1 MGEDV
6 ALLGAALEGEPIVT
20 VLVTGVHG
28 DLLVGFELSVLLK
41 VVYMEGRVEQLVAV
55 VRVEMVFEVAF
66 RLVELVAEQVDGGL
80 HNSLSVI
87 PSISVFSY
95 VLDLILTPGLYHEAF

>member
-6 ALLGAALEGEPIVT
+6 ALLEAALEGEPIVT

-28 DLLVGFELSVLLK
+28 DL
-41 VVYMEGRVEQLVAV
+41 VVYMEGRVEQLVAAV
-55 VRVEMVFEVAF
+55 QVEMVLEVAF
-66 RLVELVAEQVDGGL
+66 RLVELVAGQVDGGL

-87 PSISVFSY
+87 PSFSVFSY
-95 VLDLILTPGLYHEAF
+95 MLDLMLTPGLYHEAF